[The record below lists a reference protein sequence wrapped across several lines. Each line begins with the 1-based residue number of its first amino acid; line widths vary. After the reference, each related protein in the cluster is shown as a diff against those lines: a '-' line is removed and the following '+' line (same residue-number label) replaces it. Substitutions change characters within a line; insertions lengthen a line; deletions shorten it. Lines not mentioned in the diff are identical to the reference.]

1 MTAPDPP
8 PVWRG
13 QWRKRLAYAAVVLV
27 ACVLGLGAA
36 GDAFGGLSSPQ
47 GLVTALTVVPLLLT
61 VRYPLMGWRVAWL
74 GLAVGPL
81 VNSQWWDGWAW
92 IAGQLPVLLLLF
104 WLAGI
109 RHRRQVIFWMWGL
122 SLLPLWLWVGHSHQT
137 GTLLAAI
144 AVTADAIAVDAVRSR
159 RHAQRDLAAQTE
171 QTELEQARRAVLQER
186 ARIAREL
193 HDVVAHHMSLIAVRA
208 ETAPYRLSQID
219 EPVRA
224 EFDALSG
231 AAREA
236 LTDMR
241 RLLGVLRYDQPAGRA
256 PQPQLADLPAL
267 VDSARHAG
275 LAVGL
280 SLPGGLDLVPPGV
293 GVCAYRIVQESL
305 SNASRHASGAAVSVS
320 VGRADGAVTLR
331 VSNGPGAGQAD
342 DGHGARTGQG
352 LAGMR
357 ERVALLGGQLVAGPA
372 PDGGFVVAATLPL
385 GAAQL
390 QPQPGALAGSLVRP
404 GQPA

>member
-1 MTAPDPP
+1 M
-8 PVWRG
+8 
-13 QWRKRLAYAAVVLV
+13 
-27 ACVLGLGAA
+27 LGLAAA

-47 GLVTALTVVPLLLT
+47 GLVTALTVVPLVLT

-74 GLAVGPL
+74 GLAVDPL
-81 VNSQWWDGWAW
+81 LNGQWWDGWGW
-92 IAGQLPVLLLLF
+92 NAGQLPVVLLLF

-109 RHRRQVIFWMWGL
+109 RHGRQVIVWMWAL
-122 SLLPLWLWVGHSHQT
+122 SVLPLWVWTGHSHQT
-137 GTLLAAI
+137 GALLASI
-144 AVTADAIAVDAVRSR
+144 ALTAEAIAVDAVRSR

-171 QTELEQARRAVLQER
+171 RTELEQARRAVLQER

-208 ETAPYRLSQID
+208 ETAPYRLSEID

-256 PQPQLADLPAL
+256 PQPLLADLPVL
-267 VDSARHAG
+267 VESARRAG
-275 LAVGL
+275 LPVELA
-280 SLPGGLDLVPPGV
+280 LPPGLDQVPPGV

-305 SNASRHASGAAVSVS
+305 SNASRHAPGAAVTVS
-320 VGRADGAVTLR
+320 VGRDAAAVSLR
-331 VSNGPGAGQAD
+331 VSNGPAGAPGGSGD
-342 DGHGARTGQG
+342 PPGNGQG

-357 ERVALLGGQLVAGPA
+357 ERVALLGGRLSAGPA
-372 PDGGFVVAATLPL
+372 PDGGFVVTATLPL
-385 GAAQL
+385 SEAADRPPGGPPETAGGPVAEPAGESL
-390 QPQPGALAGSLVRP
+390 AEMLVQPWRP
-404 GQPA
+404 A